1 MIYIYNEL
9 LQQIKREIMKKIIL
23 VISLFLIKTE
33 LNYSKSTHNYKTKMS
48 HLSSQWYHQEKNK
61 LEKDLDFYL
70 STAKKEFSVKT
81 NPDKVK
87 VLIVPHAGFY
97 YSGLCAAT
105 AYQTLLKMN
114 KPNNKIKNIIILAPS
129 HTKSFK
135 GIAIPNFETYQT
147 VLGKIDVNKE
157 KLSKLKTNKNFK
169 IIKNIFNKEHAI
181 EIQLPFLQRTIKNF
195 KFIPLIVGQINNEN
209 YEQIAQTIKKII
221 DDNTLIVISTDF
233 IHYGKNYQ
241 YTPFKRDILDF
252 IRFVDSAALE
262 AIGKQSFN
270 LFNTVIKNSNATIC
284 GKNCIRI
291 LLKLLEKKSFEQT
304 SFEQTE
310 LKPRLTCY
318 YTSAQLTQARIKNTI
333 NIKKLLSN
341 LPDRLVRNSVSYAGL
356 IFTTQKLQTLKEE
369 DKLTNFEKKS
379 LLELAFRSIQN
390 EFLEN
395 KLPDHLLWPI
405 KSLGIQK
412 QAGAFVTLNK
422 NGNLKGCI
430 GRIVTNKVLFKT
442 VQEMAKAAAFNDKRF
457 NPLKKDELKDI
468 NISISVLTKPK
479 QIQNY
484 KEIELG
490 KHGIILKKQTY
501 RGSTK
506 SNYPASSVFL
516 PKVPTGLGW
525 NIKTTLEQ
533 LSLKAGLSRND
544 WQDNC
549 NFEVF
554 ESFEIN

>member
-1 MIYIYNEL
+1 
-9 LQQIKREIMKKIIL
+9 MKKIIKIII

-33 LNYSKSTHNYKTKMS
+33 LTSAKPIHNYKIKKS
-48 HLSSQWYHQEKNK
+48 HLNSGWYAQKKNK

-70 STAKKEFSVKT
+70 NTAKKEFGIKT

-87 VLIVPHAGFY
+87 VLITPHAGLY

-105 AYQTLLKMN
+105 TYQTLLKNN
-114 KPNNKIKNIIILAPS
+114 KPNNKIKNVIILAPS

-135 GIAIPNFETYQT
+135 GIAIPSFESYQT
-147 VLGKIDVNKE
+147 VLGKIDVAKNKLE
-157 KLSKLKTNKNFK
+157 KLKTNKNFK
-169 IIKNIFNKEHAI
+169 IIKNVFDKEHAI
-181 EIQLPFLQRTIKNF
+181 EIQLPFLQKTIKNF
-195 KFIPLIVGQINNEN
+195 KFIPLIVGQIDNKD
-209 YEQIAQTIKKII
+209 YEQISQTIKNII

-233 IHYGKNYQ
+233 IHYGTNYQ
-241 YTPFKRDILDF
+241 YTPFKRDVLDF

-291 LLKLLEKKSFEQT
+291 LLKLLKQTQSGKKHFGKIEQT
-304 SFEQTE
+304 QFE
-310 LKPRLTCY
+310 PRLTCY
-318 YTSAQLTQARIKNTI
+318 YTSAQLTQARKNNSI

-341 LPDRLVRNSVSYAGL
+341 LPDWKVKNSVSYAGL
-356 IFTTQKLQTLKEE
+356 IFTTQKINTLKEE
-369 DKLTNFEKKS
+369 NQLTNFEKKS

-390 EFLEN
+390 DYLEN

-405 KSLGIQK
+405 KSIALQK

-422 NGNLKGCI
+422 NGNLQGCI
-430 GRIVTNKVLFKT
+430 GRIVTNNPLFKT
-442 VQEMAKAAAFNDKRF
+442 IQEMAKAAAFNDKRF
-457 NPLKKDELKDI
+457 NPLKKEELQNI
-468 NISISVLTKPK
+468 NISISVLTQPK

-484 KEIELG
+484 KEITLG
-490 KHGIILKKQTY
+490 KHGIILKKQT
-501 RGSTK
+501 TK
-506 SNYPASSVFL
+506 SGYIASSVFL

-525 NIKTTLEQ
+525 NLETTLEQ

-544 WQDNC
+544 WQNNC
-549 NFEVF
+549 DFEVF
-554 ESFEIN
+554 ESFEIK